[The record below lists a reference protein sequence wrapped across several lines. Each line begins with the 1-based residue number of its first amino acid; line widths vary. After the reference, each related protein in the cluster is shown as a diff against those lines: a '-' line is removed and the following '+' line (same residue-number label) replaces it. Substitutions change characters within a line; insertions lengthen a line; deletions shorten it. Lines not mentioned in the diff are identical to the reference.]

1 VVAAR
6 DATSWSCDPPFRGAK
21 GALAMSDVNT
31 FIDTLGRDIST
42 AVVPEIERLAESV
55 SQKAF
60 TQYGPRIAEFAGQ
73 LAQDVID
80 EQSATVRDFAIGLIQ
95 EVFKRYQPD
104 LAGELQTRL
113 VRGGIEVT
121 GRDVRLD
128 VKLRDTGAVISSLD
142 IPVSLVIKVD
152 ALGVTLQNATI
163 DLDVIR

>member
-1 VVAAR
+1 
-6 DATSWSCDPPFRGAK
+6 
-21 GALAMSDVNT
+21 MSDVNT